1 MIIVSEE
8 VVLTQTLALLPH
20 HLIFGR
26 IPKSLDTAGSTFL
39 SFSSEP
45 NITHTHTHTHTHI
58 YIYRKSYQRSYWN
71 GCKIS
76 AQQENV
82 FVILI
87 FKELHIIRIT
97 ALKKIYTYIYI
108 YIHT

>member
-39 SFSSEP
+39 SLSSEP
-45 NITHTHTHTHTHI
+45 NITHTHTHAH
-58 YIYRKSYQRSYWN
+58 
-71 GCKIS
+71 
-76 AQQENV
+76 
-82 FVILI
+82 
-87 FKELHIIRIT
+87 
-97 ALKKIYTYIYI
+97 TYIYI
-108 YIHT
+108 EKATKEATEMVAKYLHNKKMCL